1 MTKQQDLMKNSLI
14 KEISNAYI
22 HYIKPFSN
30 QADVIVS
37 SVLSAFHAFSYHH
50 VNYEKVFY
58 HKHEGI
64 VKLSRG
70 LCGNVSRFNFDQL
83 ISEPI
88 SNCLIIK
95 PLETPA
101 TFPVLPVA

>member
-14 KEISNAYI
+14 KEISNAYV

-50 VNYEKVFY
+50 VNYEKKFSTTNM
-58 HKHEGI
+58 KELLNCPEGF
-64 VKLSRG
+64 VEMFLD
-70 LCGNVSRFNFDQL
+70 LTL
-83 ISEPI
+83 I
-88 SNCLIIK
+88 N
-95 PLETPA
+95 
-101 TFPVLPVA
+101 